1 MSTPHLE
8 WLVAF
13 SPIAEILDE
22 LRAGRMIVLV
32 DDEHRENEGDLV
44 VAAEL
49 ITPQIVNFMTREARG
64 LLCVAM
70 SPECCERLKLM
81 PQAGLNTSHLGT
93 AYTVTVDAHT
103 RFGTSTGISAAD
115 RATTIRMLADA
126 QTRPEDLSRP
136 GHIQPLRAREGGVL
150 VRTGQTEGSVDLC
163 RMAGLQ
169 GAAAI
174 IEIMNEDGTM
184 ARVPQLL
191 EFCAKH
197 NMKMCTVADV
207 IATRMAREK
216 LVERMSEAPFCNEY
230 GEFRLIAYRSK
241 VDPLPHVALV
251 KGRVGGEPVD
261 DPVLVRVHPQNLLGD
276 VFGDT
281 TQPTARSLHD
291 SMRMIQQAGE
301 GAIIYMR
308 QDSMGTG
315 LLKQLQTLLV
325 GGQPLDE
332 RAGAAD
338 HHHSEAGMNIGIGS
352 QILRDLGL
360 TKLRV
365 LTNQP
370 HHYHGLEGFGLS
382 IVEYVNLR

>member
-1 MSTPHLE
+1 M
-8 WLVAF
+8 AF
-13 SPIAEILDE
+13 APVSEIVQE

-44 VAAEL
+44 IPAEL
-49 ITPQIVNFMTREARG
+49 VTPQIVNFMVREARG

-70 SPECCERLKLM
+70 HPDCCDRLKLA
-81 PQAGLNTSHLGT
+81 PQAGVNTSHLGT

-103 RFGTSTGISAAD
+103 RFGTTTGISAAD
-115 RATTIRMLADA
+115 RATTIRMLADP
-126 QTRPEDLSRP
+126 QTRPEDLARP
-136 GHIQPLRAREGGVL
+136 GHVQPLRAREGGVL

-169 GAAAI
+169 PAAAI

-184 ARVPQLL
+184 ARVPELQA
-191 EFCAKH
+191 FCQRH
-197 NMKMCTVADV
+197 NLKMCTVADV
-207 IATRMAREK
+207 IATRLAGEK
-216 LVERMSEAPFCNEY
+216 LVERINEAPFRNEH

-251 KGRVGGEPVD
+251 TGRVGAEPID
-261 DPVLVRVHPQNLLGD
+261 EPVLVRVHPQNLLGD

-281 TQPTARSLHD
+281 TQPTARSLQE
-291 SMRMIQQAGE
+291 SMRLIQQAGE

-332 RAGAAD
+332 RAGSAD

-360 TKLRV
+360 RKLRV

-382 IVEYVNLR
+382 IVDYVNLRDQA